1 MRSLVEQ
8 GALLVITR
16 LTGILNR
23 VLEGEVRLQA
33 GPIEYQ
39 VLVPDIVRRSIQTRM
54 GSEVTL
60 HTIEYLEGNPQ
71 RGKIVPRLV
80 GFLEEPEI
88 DFFELFCTVDGIG
101 VRTALR
107 AMVKPVRDVADIIQ
121 RQDAKQLATLPGIG
135 GSTAERVIAKLR
147 KKVTRFALM
156 PIRGDENPAVSTV
169 EPSVLD
175 ETFAALVSVGHSEI
189 DARRKLEKVIG
200 TKKKFQTVEDLLFAV
215 YEMENAS

>member
-1 MRSLVEQ
+1 M
-8 GALLVITR
+8 ITR
-16 LTGILNR
+16 LSGLLNR
-23 VLEGEVRLQA
+23 VLEDEVRVQA

-39 VLVPDIVRRSIQTRM
+39 VLVPDIVRRAVQLRLGT
-54 GSEVTL
+54 EVTL

-88 DFFELFCTVDGIG
+88 EFFELFCTVDGIG

-107 AMVKPVRDVADIIQ
+107 AMVRPVREVADIIQ

-147 KKVTRFALM
+147 KKVTKFALM
-156 PIRGDENPAVSTV
+156 PARELAGESAQV
-169 EPSVLD
+169 EPSLVD
-175 ETFAALVSVGHSEI
+175 ETFAALVSVGHTELE
-189 DARRKLEKVIG
+189 ARRKLEKVLSI
-200 TKKKFQTVEDLLFAV
+200 KKKFSSVEDILFAV
-215 YEMENAS
+215 YEMEQNA

>member
-1 MRSLVEQ
+1 M
-8 GALLVITR
+8 ITR
-16 LTGILNR
+16 LTGLLNR
-23 VLEGEVRLQA
+23 VLEEEVRLQA
-33 GPIEYQ
+33 GPVEYQ
-39 VLVPDIVRRSIQTRM
+39 VLVPEIVRRAVQTRM
-54 GSEVTL
+54 GNEITL
-60 HTIEYLEGNPQ
+60 HTIQYLEGNPQ

-107 AMVKPVRDVADIIQ
+107 AMVRPVRDVADIIQ

-147 KKVTRFALM
+147 KKVTKFALM
-156 PIRGDENPAVSTV
+156 PAREEGAPAAEVAS
-169 EPSVLD
+169 SVLD

-189 DARRKLEKVIG
+189 DARRKLEMVIG
-200 TKKKFQTVEDLLFAV
+200 TKKKFNSVEDLLFAV
-215 YEMENAS
+215 YEAENR

>member
-1 MRSLVEQ
+1 M
-8 GALLVITR
+8 ITR
-16 LTGILNR
+16 LTGLLNR
-23 VLEGEVRLQA
+23 VLEEELRLQA

-39 VLVPDIVRRSIQTRM
+39 ILVPEIVRRAVQTKM
-54 GSEVTL
+54 GAEITL
-60 HTIEYLEGNPQ
+60 HTIQYLEGNPQ

-107 AMVKPVRDVADIIQ
+107 AMVRPIRDVADIIQ

-147 KKVTRFALM
+147 KKVTKFALM
-156 PIRGDENPAVSTV
+156 PAREECSLAADVAS
-169 EPSVLD
+169 SVLD

-189 DARRKLEKVIG
+189 DARRKLERVMG
-200 TKKKFQTVEDLLFAV
+200 MKKKFNSVEDMLFAV
-215 YEMENAS
+215 YEMENS

>member
-1 MRSLVEQ
+1 
-8 GALLVITR
+8 VITR
-16 LTGILNR
+16 LTGLLNR
-23 VLEGEVRLQA
+23 VLEEEVRLQA
-33 GPIEYQ
+33 GPVEYQ
-39 VLVPDIVRRSIQTRM
+39 VLVPEIVRRAVQTRM
-54 GSEVTL
+54 GNEITL
-60 HTIEYLEGNPQ
+60 HTIQYLEGNPQ

-107 AMVKPVRDVADIIQ
+107 AMVRPVRDVADIIQ

-147 KKVTRFALM
+147 KKVTKFALM
-156 PIRGDENPAVSTV
+156 PAREEGAPAADVAS
-169 EPSVLD
+169 SVLD

-189 DARRKLEKVIG
+189 DARRKLEMVIG
-200 TKKKFQTVEDLLFAV
+200 TKKKFNSVEDLLFAV
-215 YEMENAS
+215 YEAENR